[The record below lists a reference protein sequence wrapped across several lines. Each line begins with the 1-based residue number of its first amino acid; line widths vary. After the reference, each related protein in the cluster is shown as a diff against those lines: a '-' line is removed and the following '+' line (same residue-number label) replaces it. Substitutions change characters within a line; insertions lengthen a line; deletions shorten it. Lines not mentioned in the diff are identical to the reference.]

1 VSIKA
6 QAGNTTRSKTPDI
19 STYDTRNTTSMP
31 PSKPKYPFPKPIAI
45 ISKHISEQ
53 LKDIQ
58 ASGTKL
64 QPHDQEFLTLLSTHL
79 TTYLNKT
86 HGGNS
91 CECFKVA
98 TPPRHLDP
106 DTTLCSCEDRCRS
119 VCQVE
124 NSNLRH
130 QLQLQ
135 HSIQAQALQD
145 SVRAVQASIN
155 ADMEHLN
162 ALIQAQQNLRVN
174 SLPTP

>member
-1 VSIKA
+1 MSIKA

-86 HGGNS
+86 HGGTAVS
-91 CECFKVA
+91 ASKWQPLHVILTQILLYA
-98 TPPRHLDP
+98 PVRTGVVQYVRWRTPICGISSSSSTQSKR
-106 DTTLCSCEDRCRS
+106 RRS
-119 VCQVE
+119 K
-124 NSNLRH
+124 
-130 QLQLQ
+130 
-135 HSIQAQALQD
+135 I
-145 SVRAVQASIN
+145 
-155 ADMEHLN
+155 
-162 ALIQAQQNLRVN
+162 
-174 SLPTP
+174 P